1 MSARPDTNG
10 RPDMSGRIVCFGEIL
25 LRLAAPPGR
34 LPLQASTADKAP
46 GGADA
51 NVAVSLALLG
61 HRTAMASVLPD
72 NALGRGALAAL
83 AAHGVD
89 TSGIRL
95 LPGRMGLY
103 FLAPAAVD
111 GASEIVYD
119 RAGSAY
125 ALAGP
130 GAYDWPA
137 LLEGAAWLHVSGV
150 APGSVNGPAHAVPAA
165 LRAAR
170 AAGVRVAID
179 ASHCASPSKEQGPD
193 AAAPLRDALGH
204 ADVLFATPHDLA
216 AALGRPEL
224 ADPAHGTDAARAAFA
239 AFPRLTLLAWTRQV
253 QLDADA
259 HELSATLHTRTQ
271 TVTGGS
277 YRLSGSVD
285 RVGTGAAFAAGVLH
299 GLQCGM
305 APEDVA
311 GFALAAAALK
321 HAIADD
327 VLPARAP
334 WRAPAHTGGF
344 DAGH

>member
-1 MSARPDTNG
+1 MSARA
-10 RPDMSGRIVCFGEIL
+10 DMSGRIVCFGEIL

-34 LPLQASTADKAP
+34 LPLHVASADAAP

-51 NVAVSLALLG
+51 NVVVSLALLG
-61 HRTAMASVLPD
+61 HRTAMVSVLPD
-72 NALGRGALAAL
+72 NALGRGALDAL
-83 AAHGVD
+83 DGHGVD

-103 FLAPAAVD
+103 FLAPGAVG

-130 GAYDWPA
+130 GVYDWPS
-137 LLEGAAWLHVSGV
+137 LLEGAAWLHVSGI
-150 APGSVNGPAHAVPAA
+150 APGSANGPAHAVSAA

-179 ASHCASPSKEQGPD
+179 ASHRTSPWNDQAPDCAAS
-193 AAAPLRDALGH
+193 LRDALGH
-204 ADVLFATPHDLA
+204 ADVLFAGPEDLA
-216 AALGRPEL
+216 TALGSPEL
-224 ADPAHGTDAARAAFA
+224 ADPARDADAARATFA
-239 AFPRLTLLAWTRQV
+239 AFPHLTLLAWTRRVQV
-253 QLDADA
+253 DADA
-259 HELSATLHTRTQ
+259 CELSATLHTKTK

-285 RVGTGAAFAAGVLH
+285 RIGTGAAFAAGVLH
-299 GLQCGM
+299 GLQCGT
-305 APEDVA
+305 AKEDVA

-327 VLPARAP
+327 VMPARAG
-334 WRAPAHTGGF
+334 WRAPAHAGGF

>member
-1 MSARPDTNG
+1 MNAH
-10 RPDMSGRIVCFGEIL
+10 PDMRGRIVCFGEIL

-34 LPLQASTADKAP
+34 LPLPASTADTAR

-61 HRTAMASVLPD
+61 HRTAMVSVLPD
-72 NALGRGALAAL
+72 NALGRGAVDTLD
-83 AAHGVD
+83 AHGVD

-103 FLAPAAVD
+103 FLAPGAV
-111 GASEIVYD
+111 GGVSEIVYD

-130 GAYDWPA
+130 GAYDWPT
-137 LLEGAAWLHVSGV
+137 LLEGAAWLHVSGI
-150 APGSVNGPAHAVPAA
+150 APGSADGPAHAVPAA
-165 LRAAR
+165 LRTAR

-179 ASHCASPSKEQGPD
+179 ASDCVSSRQAPGPD
-193 AAAPLRDALGH
+193 AAAPLRHALGH
-204 ADVLFATPHDLA
+204 ADVLFAAPHDLA
-216 AALGRPEL
+216 AALGRPAL
-224 ADPAHGTDAARAAFA
+224 ADPAHDTDLARTAFA
-239 AFPRLTLLAWTRQV
+239 AFPRLTLLAWTRRVQV
-253 QLDADA
+253 DADA
-259 HELSATLHTRTQ
+259 HELSATLHTRTK

-285 RVGTGAAFAAGVLH
+285 RIGTGAAFAAGVLH

-327 VLPARAP
+327 VTPARAH

>member
-1 MSARPDTNG
+1 MSG

-34 LPLQASTADKAP
+34 LPLQASADTAP

-61 HRTAMASVLPD
+61 HRAAMVSVLPD
-72 NALGRGALAAL
+72 NALGRGALDAL

-95 LPGRMGLY
+95 RPGRMGLY
-103 FLAPAAVD
+103 FLASG
-111 GASEIVYD
+111 GAGGTSEIVYD

-125 ALAGP
+125 SLAAP
-130 GAYDWPA
+130 DSYDWPA
-137 LLEGAAWLHVSGV
+137 LLEGAAWLHVSGI
-150 APGSVNGPAHAVPAA
+150 APGSANGPAYAMPAA

-179 ASHCASPSKEQGPD
+179 ASHCAPPLNGHGPD
-193 AAAPLRDALGH
+193 GAAPLRDALRH
-204 ADVLFATPHDLA
+204 ADVLFAAPADLA
-216 AALGRPEL
+216 PVLARPEL
-224 ADPAHGTDAARAAFA
+224 ADPAHDTDAARAAFA
-239 AFPRLTLLAWTRQV
+239 AFPHLTLLAWTRRVQV
-253 QLDADA
+253 GTDAY
-259 HELSATLHTRTQ
+259 ELSATLHTRTR

-285 RVGTGAAFAAGVLH
+285 RIGTGTAFAAGVLH

-305 APEDVA
+305 LPADVA

-327 VLPARAP
+327 VVPARAD
-334 WRAPAHTGGF
+334 WRTQAHTGGF

>member
-1 MSARPDTNG
+1 MR
-10 RPDMSGRIVCFGEIL
+10 GRIVCFGEVL

-34 LPLQASTADKAP
+34 LPLNASAAATAP

-61 HRTAMASVLPD
+61 HRTAMVSVLPD
-72 NALGRGALAAL
+72 NALGRIAVDTLD
-83 AAHGVD
+83 AHGVD

-103 FLAPAAVD
+103 FLAPGAVG

-137 LLEGAAWLHVSGV
+137 LLDGAAWLHVSGI
-150 APGSVNGPAHAVPAA
+150 APGGANGPAHAVPAA
-165 LRAAR
+165 LRTAR

-179 ASHCASPSKEQGPD
+179 ASDCASPWQAQGPD
-193 AAAPLRDALGH
+193 AAAPLRHALGH
-204 ADVLFATPHDLA
+204 ADVLFAAPHDLA

-224 ADPAHGTDAARAAFA
+224 ADPAHDTDAARAAFA
-239 AFPRLTLLAWTRQV
+239 AFPRLTLLAWTRCAQA
-253 QLDADA
+253 DADA
-259 HELSATLHTRTQ
+259 HELSATLHTRTK

-285 RVGTGAAFAAGVLH
+285 RIGTGAAFAAGVLH

-305 APEDVA
+305 APDDVA

-327 VLPARAP
+327 AMPARAG

>member
-1 MSARPDTNG
+1 MSARPDM
-10 RPDMSGRIVCFGEIL
+10 RGRIVCFGEIL

-34 LPLQASTADKAP
+34 LPLQASSAGAAP

-61 HRTAMASVLPD
+61 HRTAMVSVLPD

-83 AAHGVD
+83 ASHGVD

-103 FLAPAAVD
+103 FLAPRAGD

-130 GAYDWPA
+130 GAYDWPS

-150 APGSVNGPAHAVPAA
+150 APGSANGPAHAVPAA

-179 ASHCASPSKEQGPD
+179 ACHCVSPWHEQAPD
-193 AAAPLRDALGH
+193 AAAPLRDVLGH
-204 ADVLFATPHDLA
+204 ADVLFAAPQDLA

-224 ADPAHGTDAARAAFA
+224 ADPAHDTDLARAAFT
-239 AFPRLTLLAWTRQV
+239 AFPRLTLLAWSRPV

-259 HELSATLHTRTQ
+259 HELSATLHTRTK

-285 RVGTGAAFAAGVLH
+285 RIGTGAAFAAGVLH

-305 APEDVA
+305 APDDVA

-327 VLPARAP
+327 VMPARAH
-334 WRAPAHTGGF
+334 WRAPAHTGGY